1 MWQTLPGACD
11 EMVNELDF
19 LCNYHFYYAIITSIM
34 ANGCFVLSV
43 SGCFFSV
50 FFLFFFLFSY
60 PSEVPVMFD
69 EAGTFWLRA

>member
-43 SGCFFSV
+43 SGCFFFC
-50 FFLFFFLFSY
+50 FFVFFLFSY

-69 EAGTFWLRA
+69 ESGTFWLRA